1 MSRIKN
7 KFEQLKA
14 DGRTALVSFI
24 MAGDPDEGRSL
35 SVLNGLPDAGADIIE
50 VGMPFTDP
58 AADGLTI
65 QRAGQRALAAGMTL
79 SKTLSM
85 VRNFR
90 VNNQT
95 TPIILMGYANPL
107 YAYGL
112 GNFVQDAKA
121 AGVDGLII
129 VDLPPEESGELE
141 KFSVPAGLDIIRL
154 VTPTTDEAR
163 LSHVLKGAGGF
174 LYYVSITGVTGTAS
188 ADVTQI
194 STHLDMIRSKTDLPI
209 AIGFGIKS
217 PNDAQEMS
225 KMADAVVV
233 GSAIVEKV
241 KDIEVNGAGLNDV
254 FGFVSSL
261 SIVLKAG

>member
-1 MSRIKN
+1 MSRIDTV
-7 KFEQLKA
+7 FEKVKA
-14 DGRTALVSFI
+14 EGRTALVSFI

-58 AADGLTI
+58 AADGVTI
-65 QRAGQRALAAGMTL
+65 QKAGQRALAAGMTL
-79 SKTLSM
+79 TKTLTM

-90 VNNQT
+90 VSNRE

-112 GNFVQDAKA
+112 AKFVQDAAA

-129 VDLPPEESGELE
+129 VDLPPEESDALE
-141 KFSVPAGLDIIRL
+141 KFTDPAGLDIIRL
-154 VTPTTDEAR
+154 ITPTTDEAR
-163 LSHVLKGAGGF
+163 LKKVLKGAGGF

-188 ADVTQI
+188 ADVEQI
-194 STHLDMIRSKTDLPI
+194 SEHLDVIGKHTDLPV
-209 AIGFGIKS
+209 AIGFGIKT

-225 KMADAVVV
+225 KHADAVVV

-241 KDIEVNGAGLNDV
+241 KDIQENGAGLDDV
-254 FGFVSSL
+254 FDFVSSL
-261 SIVLKAG
+261 SAALKAD